1 MIYDLCI
8 IGGGINGTGIARDA
22 AGRGLKVL
30 LLEQGDLGGC
40 TSSNSSKMIHGG
52 LRYLEFYE
60 FGLVRKSLAERET
73 MMRIAPQI
81 VSPLRFCIPHRN
93 AVRPAWM
100 VRAGL
105 FIYDHLT
112 RMNLLPKSETVD
124 LSKHK
129 YGQALKIKS
138 GLGFAYSDCR
148 VDDARLVVL
157 NAMDAKFHGA
167 KIRVQIPVTKLTAEN
182 GVWNIETPKEKF
194 QASMVINATGP
205 YAHHFLEAN
214 GLVQSETPHL
224 RLVQG
229 SHIVVPK
236 LYDGDHSYMIQCADK
251 RVVFVWPYEKDFTLV
266 GTTETAYNGDPK
278 DAKITDG
285 EIEYLC
291 GVVNNEFE
299 KQITKDDIVWSY
311 SGVRPL
317 FDTGVETDNRKVT
330 RDYKLIVDDH
340 HGSKILTVFGGKLT
354 TYRPLAEEVVNMLTP
369 YFPQMKGAWTADKE
383 LPTIDFK
390 FEFNDKTFHYFI
402 AREWARSIDD
412 VLWRRTK
419 WGVHLSPENQNILKQ
434 NFDRLL
440 AEEIENEADFIY

>member
-1 MIYDLCI
+1 MIYDICI
-8 IGGGINGTGIARDA
+8 IGGGINGVGIARDA

-52 LRYLEFYE
+52 LRYLEFYQ

-81 VSPLRFCIPHRN
+81 VSPLRFCIPHRH

-112 RMNLLPKSETVD
+112 RMNLLPKSEIIN

-129 YGQALKIKS
+129 YGQALKVKS

-148 VDDARLVVL
+148 VDDARLVIL
-157 NAMDAKFHGA
+157 NAMDARFYGA
-167 KIRVQIPVTKLTAEN
+167 NIRVQLPVTKVTAQD
-182 GVWNIETPKEKF
+182 GQWTIETPKEKF
-194 QASMVINATGP
+194 QAKMVINAAGP
-205 YAHHFLEAN
+205 YVRTLLDHN
-214 GLVQSETPHL
+214 GLADTQTPKL

-236 LYDGDHSYMIQCADK
+236 LYDGDHSYMIQCPDK
-251 RVVFVWPYEKDFTLV
+251 RVVFVWPYENDFTLI
-266 GTTETAYNGDPK
+266 GTTETEYNGDPK
-278 DAKITDG
+278 DAHITDG

-291 GVVNNEFE
+291 GIVNREFE
-299 KQITKDDIVWSY
+299 KQITKDDIVWTY

-317 FDTGVETDNRKVT
+317 FDNGDETDNRKVT
-330 RDYKLIVDDH
+330 RDYKLLLDDH
-340 HGSKILTVFGGKLT
+340 HGAKILNVFGGKLT
-354 TYRPLAEEVVNMLTP
+354 TYRPLAEEVVDMLTP
-369 YFPQMKGAWTADKE
+369 YFPQMKTAWTADKE
-383 LPTIDFK
+383 LPLIDFK
-390 FEFNDKTFHYFI
+390 FEFNDKTLHYFI
-402 AREWARSIDD
+402 SREWARTIDD

-419 WGVHLSPENQNILKQ
+419 WGVHLTPDQQHILKQ

-440 AEEIENEADFIY
+440 AEEIENEEDFIY

>member
-8 IGGGINGTGIARDA
+8 IGGGINGAGIARDA

-30 LLEQGDLGGC
+30 LLEKGDLGGC

-60 FGLVRKSLAERET
+60 FGLVKKSLAEREV

-81 VSPLRFCIPHRN
+81 VKPLRFCIPHDR
-93 AVRPAWM
+93 VRPAWM
-100 VRAGL
+100 VRIGL
-105 FIYDHLT
+105 FIYDHLASM
-112 RMNLLPKSETVD
+112 RILPKSETIK
-124 LSKHK
+124 LSRHD
-129 YGQALKIKS
+129 YGRPLKNPS
-138 GLGFAYSDCR
+138 DTGFLYSDCW

-167 KIRVQIPVTKLTAEN
+167 KIRVQCPVTKITPQD
-182 GVWNIETPKEKF
+182 GQWTIETPKENF
-194 QASMVINATGP
+194 QAKIVMNATGP
-205 YAHHFLEAN
+205 YGHRFLEEN
-214 GLVQSETPHL
+214 RLVRDETPQL

-236 LYDGDHSYMIQCADK
+236 LYDGDQSYLIQCPDK
-251 RVVFVWPYEKDFTLV
+251 RVVFVWPYLNDYTLI
-266 GTTETAYNGDPK
+266 GTTETAYTGDPIN
-278 DAKITDG
+278 AKITDA
-285 EIEYLC
+285 ETDYL
-291 GVVNNEFE
+291 VSIVNHEFQ
-299 KQITKDDIVWSY
+299 KQITKDDIIWTY

-317 FDTGVETDNRKVT
+317 FDKGEEADNRKVT
-330 RDYKLIVDDH
+330 RDYKLLLDDH
-340 HGSKILTVFGGKLT
+340 DGAKILNIFGGKLT
-354 TYRPLAEEVVNMLTP
+354 TYRPLAEEVVDMLIP
-369 YFPQMKGAWTADKE
+369 YFPQMKGKWTADQE

-390 FEFNDKTFHYFI
+390 FEFNDKTLHHFI

-419 WGVHLSPENQNILKQ
+419 WGVSLSPENQNILKQ

-440 AEEIENEADFIY
+440 AEEIENEEDFIY

>member
-1 MIYDLCI
+1 MMYDLCV
-8 IGGGINGTGIARDA
+8 IGGGINGVGVARDA

-30 LLEQGDLGGC
+30 LLEKGDLGGC

-60 FGLVRKSLAERET
+60 FGLVRKSLGERET

-112 RMNLLPKSETVD
+112 RMNLLPKSEIIN
-124 LSKHK
+124 LSRHPF
-129 YGQALKIKS
+129 GQALKVKS
-138 GLGFAYSDCR
+138 GIGFAYSDCR
-148 VDDARLVVL
+148 VDDARLVIL

-167 KIRVQIPVTKLTAEN
+167 HIRVQIPVTGMTAVD
-182 GVWNIETPKEKF
+182 GHWDIETPKEKF
-194 QASMVINATGP
+194 KAKMVINATGP
-205 YAHHFLEAN
+205 YAHQFLEAN
-214 GLVQSETPHL
+214 GLVQRETPHL

-236 LYDGDHSYMIQCADK
+236 LYDGDHSYMIQCLDK
-251 RVVFVWPYEKDFTLV
+251 RVVFIWPFENDFTLI

-278 DAKITDG
+278 DACITQA
-285 EIEYLC
+285 EIDYLC
-291 GVVNNEFE
+291 GVVNSEFE
-299 KQITKDDIVWSY
+299 KQITKDNIIWSY

-317 FDTGVETDNRKVT
+317 FDNGEEKDARKVT
-330 RDYKLIVDDH
+330 RDYKLLLDDH
-340 HGSKILTVFGGKLT
+340 NGAKILNIFGGKLT
-354 TYRPLAEEVVNMLTP
+354 TYRPLAEEVVDMLNSH
-369 YFPQMKGAWTADKE
+369 FPQMTGAWTADKE
-383 LPTIDFK
+383 LPIIDFK
-390 FEFNDKTFHYFI
+390 FEFNDKTLHHFI
-402 AREWARSIDD
+402 SREWARSIDD

-440 AEEIENEADFIY
+440 AEELENEEDFIY

>member
-1 MIYDLCI
+1 MIYDICI
-8 IGGGINGTGIARDA
+8 IGGGINGVGIARDA

-73 MMRIAPQI
+73 LMRIAPQI

-112 RMNLLPKSETVD
+112 CMNILPKSEIIN
-124 LSKHK
+124 LAAHK
-129 YGQALKIKS
+129 FGQALKVKS
-138 GLGFAYSDCR
+138 GVGFAYSDCR
-148 VDDARLVVL
+148 VDDARLVIL

-167 KIRVQIPVTKLTAEN
+167 HIRVRTPVTKITPAS
-182 GVWNIETPKEKF
+182 GQWDIQTPKENF
-194 QASMVINATGP
+194 QARIVINAAGP
-205 YAHHFLEAN
+205 YVRTLMDNNRLTDAH
-214 GLVQSETPHL
+214 TPKL

-236 LYDGDHSYMIQCADK
+236 LYEGDHSYMIQCPDK
-251 RVVFVWPYEKDFTLV
+251 RVVFVWPYENDFTLV
-266 GTTETAYNGDPK
+266 GTTETAYGGDPK
-278 DAKITDG
+278 DATITDA
-285 EIEYLC
+285 EIDYLC
-291 GVVNNEFE
+291 GIVNNEFE
-299 KQITKDDIVWSY
+299 RPITKEDIVWSY

-317 FDTGVETDNRKVT
+317 FDNGGETDNRKVT
-330 RDYKLIVDDH
+330 RDYKLLMDN
-340 HGSKILTVFGGKLT
+340 HGDARILSVFGGKLT
-354 TYRPLAEEVVNMLTP
+354 TYRPLAEEAVDMLAP
-369 YFPQMKGAWTADKE
+369 YFPDMKEPWTTGKE
-383 LPTIDFK
+383 LPVIDFK
-390 FEFNDKTFHYFI
+390 FEFNDKTLHHFI
-402 AREWARSIDD
+402 SREWARSIDD

-419 WGVHLSPENQNILKQ
+419 WGIHLNADQCQILKQ

-440 AEEIENEADFIY
+440 AEEIENEEDFIY